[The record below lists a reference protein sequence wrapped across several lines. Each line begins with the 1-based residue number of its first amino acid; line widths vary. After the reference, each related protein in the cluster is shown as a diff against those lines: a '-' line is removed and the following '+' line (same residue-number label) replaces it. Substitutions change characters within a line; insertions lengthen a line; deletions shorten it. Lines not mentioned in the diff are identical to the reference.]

1 MRKSIKKIAATML
14 AATMVFGTFTTAF
27 AYTVGDVVVKN
38 DDGTEAKNEDGTTKT
53 KKAITDLD
61 DGEYIY
67 LLAGDA
73 TGWDTT
79 NPDSVLAKTDRE
91 GVVSFKFTA
100 PAPTKDEEGKDNNE
114 WKRRFSILGNYSD
127 GDAYVQGAWSRMLL
141 GEPNYKANDSFTCLS
156 SLAIDN
162 LEADTEV
169 TLYYDT
175 RTATVYIEDAEGKA
189 VDYTVG
195 WLTSD
200 RQEKYYTLDELA
212 AMKADDLKAQLSVDR
227 QNDLAKIAASTELT
241 YSLFDGTYK
250 ANVEGLANYIKTG
263 TDYVK
268 KAPEGQGP
276 KAEETPK
283 APEAATPTA
292 AATTAAATTA
302 ANQATKTGDVAPVAL
317 MVVLFAAVATV
328 AVVAKK
334 KEA

>member
-27 AYTVGDVVVKN
+27 AYTVGDVEVKN
-38 DDGTEAKNEDGTTKT
+38 DDGTTTT

-67 LLAGDA
+67 LLAGNA

-91 GVVSFKFTA
+91 GVVSFKFTI
-100 PAPTKDEEGKDNNE
+100 PAPTTDETGADNNE
-114 WKRRFSILGNYSD
+114 WMRRFSILGNYSD
-127 GDAYVQGAWSRMLL
+127 GDAYVQGGWSRMLL

-156 SLAIDN
+156 ALAVDT

-175 RTATVYIEDAEGKA
+175 RTATAYIEDAEGKA

-200 RQEKYYTLDELA
+200 RQEKFYTLDELA
-212 AMKADDLKAQLSVDR
+212 AMKVDDFKAQLSTDR
-227 QNDLAKIAASTELT
+227 QTDLDKIAANTKLT

-268 KAPEGQGP
+268 KA
-276 KAEETPK
+276 EEEPTTE
-283 APEAATPTA
+283 APTTA
-292 AATTAAATTA
+292 APTTAAPTTAAATTA

>member
-1 MRKSIKKIAATML
+1 MGCK
-14 AATMVFGTFTTAF
+14 
-27 AYTVGDVVVKN
+27 
-38 DDGTEAKNEDGTTKT
+38 
-53 KKAITDLD
+53 
-61 DGEYIY
+61 
-67 LLAGDA
+67 
-73 TGWDTT
+73 
-79 NPDSVLAKTDRE
+79 NPDAVLAKTDRE
-91 GVVSFKFTA
+91 GVVSFKFTL
-100 PAPTKDEEGKDNNE
+100 PAPVMDETGADTNE
-114 WKRRFSILGNYSD
+114 YMRRFSILGNYSD
-127 GDAYVQGAWSRMLL
+127 GDAYVQGGWSRMLL

-156 SLAIDN
+156 AIAVDN

-175 RTATVYIEDAEGKA
+175 RTATAYIEDAEGKA

-195 WLTSD
+195 WVTND
-200 RQEKYYTLDELA
+200 RDEKFYTVDELA
-212 AMKADDLKAQLSVDR
+212 AMKVDDFKAQLSADR
-227 QNDLAKIAASTELT
+227 QADLTKVAASTKLT

-268 KAPEGQGP
+268 KA
-276 KAEETPK
+276 EEEPTTE
-283 APEAATPTA
+283 APTTVAPTTA
-292 AATTAAATTA
+292 APTTTAAATTA

>member
-27 AYTVGDVVVKN
+27 AYTVSDVEVKDEDGN
-38 DDGTEAKNEDGTTKT
+38 VTGTEKQ
-53 KKAITDLD
+53 ITDLD

-67 LLAGDA
+67 LLAGNA
-73 TGWDTT
+73 TGWKTN

-91 GVVSFKFTA
+91 GVVSFKFTV
-100 PAPTKDEEGKDNNE
+100 PAPTTDETGADNNE
-114 WKRRFSILGNYSD
+114 WMRRFSILGNYSD
-127 GDAYVQGAWSRMLL
+127 GDAYVQGGWSRMLL
-141 GEPNYKANDSFTCLS
+141 GEPDYKANDSFTCLS
-156 SLAIDN
+156 ALAVDT

-175 RTATVYIEDAEGKA
+175 RTATAYIEDAEGKA

-200 RQEKYYTLDELA
+200 RQEKFYTLDELA
-212 AMKADDLKAQLSVDR
+212 AMKVDDFKAQLSTDR
-227 QNDLAKIAASTELT
+227 QTDLDKIAASTKLT

-268 KAPEGQGP
+268 KA
-276 KAEETPK
+276 EEEPTTE
-283 APEAATPTA
+283 APTTA
-292 AATTAAATTA
+292 APTTVAPTTTAAATTA

>member
-27 AYTVGDVVVKN
+27 GYTVEDV
-38 DDGTEAKNEDGTTKT
+38 TIENEDGTTTT
-53 KKAITDLD
+53 KKQITDLD

-67 LLAGDA
+67 LLAGNA
-73 TGWDTT
+73 TGWDAK
-79 NPDSVLAKTDRE
+79 NPDAVLAKTDRE
-91 GVVSFKFTA
+91 GVVSFKFTL
-100 PAPTKDEEGKDNNE
+100 PAPVMDETGADTNE
-114 WKRRFSILGNYSD
+114 YMRRFSILGNYSD
-127 GDAYVQGAWSRMLL
+127 GDAYVQGGWSRMLL

-156 SLAIDN
+156 AIAVDN

-175 RTATVYIEDAEGKA
+175 RTATAYIEDAEGKA

-195 WLTSD
+195 WVTND
-200 RQEKYYTLDELA
+200 RDEEFYTVDELA
-212 AMKADDLKAQLSVDR
+212 AMKVDDFKAQLSADR
-227 QNDLAKIAASTELT
+227 QADLTKVAASTKLT

-268 KAPEGQGP
+268 KA
-276 KAEETPK
+276 EEEPTTE
-283 APEAATPTA
+283 APTTVAPTTA
-292 AATTAAATTA
+292 APTTTAAATTA

>member
-38 DDGTEAKNEDGTTKT
+38 DDGTEVKNDDGTTKT
-53 KKAITDLD
+53 KKGITDLD
-61 DGEYIY
+61 EGEYIY

-91 GVVSFKFTA
+91 GVVSFKFTI
-100 PAPTKDEEGKDNNE
+100 PATENE
-114 WKRRFSILGNYSD
+114 WEKRFSILGNYCD
-127 GDAYVQGAWSRMLL
+127 GDDYVQGGWSRMLL
-141 GEPNYKANDSFTCLS
+141 GEPNYKANDAFTCLT
-156 SLAIDN
+156 SLAVDN

-175 RTATVYIEDAEGKA
+175 RTVTAYIEDADGNA

-195 WLTSD
+195 WLTNNRD
-200 RQEKYYTLDELA
+200 EKFYTLDELA
-212 AMKADDLKAQLSVDR
+212 AMKVDDFKAQLSADR
-227 QNDLAKIAASTELT
+227 QADLDKIAANTKLT

-250 ANVEGLANYIKTG
+250 ANVEALANYIKTG

-268 KAPEGQGP
+268 E
-276 KAEETPK
+276 AEEEPTTE
-283 APEAATPTA
+283 APTTA
-292 AATTAAATTA
+292 APTTAAPTTAAPTTAAATTA
-302 ANQATKTGDVAPVAL
+302 ANQATKTGDVAPIAL

>member
-27 AYTVGDVVVKN
+27 GFTTEEVKN
-38 DDGTEAKNEDGTTKT
+38 DDGSTSQV
-53 KKAITDLD
+53 ISDLD

-67 LLAGDA
+67 LLAGNA
-73 TGWDTT
+73 TGWNTK
-79 NPDSVLAKTDRE
+79 NPDAVLAKTDKD
-91 GVVSFKFTA
+91 GVLSFKFTI
-100 PAPTKDEEGKDNNE
+100 PATENE
-114 WKRRFSILGNYSD
+114 WEKRFSIVGNYCD
-127 GDAYVQGAWSRMLL
+127 GDDYVQGGWSRMLL
-141 GEPNYKANDSFTCLS
+141 GEPNYKANDELTCLTT
-156 SLAIDN
+156 LAVDN

-175 RTATVYIEDAEGKA
+175 RTATVYIEDADGNA

-195 WLTSD
+195 WLTND
-200 RQEKYYTLDELA
+200 RDEKFYTIDELA
-212 AMKADDLKAQLSVDR
+212 AMTADDFKAQLSADR
-227 QNDLAKIAASTELT
+227 QADLEKIAAKTTLT

-250 ANVEGLANYIKTG
+250 ANLEGLANYIKTG

-268 KAPEGQGP
+268 KAE
-276 KAEETPK
+276 EETPTE
-283 APEAATPTA
+283 AP
-292 AATTAAATTA
+292 TTAAPTTAAPTTAAPTTA

>member
-27 AYTVGDVVVKN
+27 AYTVSDVEVKDEDGN
-38 DDGTEAKNEDGTTKT
+38 VTGTEKQ
-53 KKAITDLD
+53 ITDLD

-67 LLAGDA
+67 LLAGNA
-73 TGWDTT
+73 TGWKTN

-91 GVVSFKFTA
+91 GVVSFKFTV
-100 PAPTKDEEGKDNNE
+100 PAPTTDETGADNNE
-114 WKRRFSILGNYSD
+114 WMRRFSILGNYSD
-127 GDAYVQGAWSRMLL
+127 GDAYVQGGWSRMLL
-141 GEPNYKANDSFTCLS
+141 GEPDYKANDSFTCLS
-156 SLAIDN
+156 ALAVDT

-175 RTATVYIEDAEGKA
+175 RTATAYIEDAEGKA

-200 RQEKYYTLDELA
+200 RQEKFYTLDELA
-212 AMKADDLKAQLSVDR
+212 AMKVDDFKAQLSTDR
-227 QNDLAKIAASTELT
+227 QTDLDKIAASTKLT

-268 KAPEGQGP
+268 KA
-276 KAEETPK
+276 EEEPTTE
-283 APEAATPTA
+283 APTTA
-292 AATTAAATTA
+292 APTTAAPTTTAAATTA

>member
-27 AYTVGDVVVKN
+27 AYTVGDVEVKN
-38 DDGTEAKNEDGTTKT
+38 DDGTTTT

-67 LLAGDA
+67 LLAGNA

-91 GVVSFKFTA
+91 GVVSFKFTI
-100 PAPTKDEEGKDNNE
+100 PAPTTDETGADNNE
-114 WKRRFSILGNYSD
+114 WMRRFSILGNYSD
-127 GDAYVQGAWSRMLL
+127 GDAYVQGGWSRMLL

-156 SLAIDN
+156 ALAVDT

-175 RTATVYIEDAEGKA
+175 RTATAYIEDAEGKA

-200 RQEKYYTLDELA
+200 RQEKFYTLDELA
-212 AMKADDLKAQLSVDR
+212 AMKVDDFKAQLSTDR
-227 QNDLAKIAASTELT
+227 QTDLDKIAANTKLT

-268 KAPEGQGP
+268 KA
-276 KAEETPK
+276 EEEPTTE
-283 APEAATPTA
+283 APTTA

>member
-1 MRKSIKKIAATML
+1 MDLKMRKSIKKIAATML

-27 AYTVGDVVVKN
+27 GYTVEEVEVKN
-38 DDGTEAKNEDGTTKT
+38 DDGTTYKENQ
-53 KKAITDLD
+53 ITDLE

-67 LLAGDA
+67 LLAGNA
-73 TGWDTT
+73 TGWKTK
-79 NPDSVLAKTDRE
+79 NPDSVFAETDKK
-91 GVVSFKFTA
+91 GVVSFKLTA
-100 PAPTKDEEGKDNNE
+100 PAPTQDEEGKDNNE
-114 WKRRFSILGNYSD
+114 WMRRFCILGNYSD
-127 GDAYVQGAWSRMLL
+127 GDAYVQGGWSRMLL
-141 GEPNYKANDSFTCLS
+141 GEPNYKANDKFTCLS
-156 SLAIDN
+156 TIAIDN
-162 LEADTEV
+162 LEKDTDV
-169 TLYYDT
+169 TVYYDT

-195 WLTSD
+195 WVTND
-200 RQEKYYTLDELA
+200 RDEKYYTVDELA
-212 AMKADDLKAQLSVDR
+212 TMKVDDFKAQLSADR
-227 QNDLAKIAASTELT
+227 QKDLAAVAENTKLT

-268 KAPEGQGP
+268 
-276 KAEETPK
+276 AEEVPTEPATK
-283 APEAATPTA
+283 EEATTTAPTTA

>member
-1 MRKSIKKIAATML
+1 MDLKMRKSIKKIAATML

-27 AYTVGDVVVKN
+27 GFTTEEVKN
-38 DDGTEAKNEDGTTKT
+38 DDGSTSQV
-53 KKAITDLD
+53 ISDLD

-67 LLAGDA
+67 LLAGNA
-73 TGWDTT
+73 TGWNTK
-79 NPDSVLAKTDRE
+79 NPDAVLAKTDKE
-91 GVVSFKFTA
+91 GVLSFKFTI
-100 PAPTKDEEGKDNNE
+100 PATENE
-114 WKRRFSILGNYSD
+114 WEKRFSIVGNYSD
-127 GDAYVQGAWSRMLL
+127 GDDYVQGGWSRMLL
-141 GEPNYKANDSFTCLS
+141 GEPNYKANDELTCLTT
-156 SLAIDN
+156 LAVDN

-175 RTATVYIEDAEGKA
+175 RTATVYIEDAEGNA

-195 WLTSD
+195 WVTND
-200 RQEKYYTLDELA
+200 RDEKYYTLDELA
-212 AMKADDLKAQLSVDR
+212 AMTADDFKAQLSADR
-227 QNDLAKIAASTELT
+227 QADLEKIAANTTLT

-268 KAPEGQGP
+268 ADEEPTTEAPTTAEATTAAPE
-276 KAEETPK
+276 T
-283 APEAATPTA
+283 TA

>member
-27 AYTVGDVVVKN
+27 AYTVGDVEVKN
-38 DDGTEAKNEDGTTKT
+38 DDGTTTT

-67 LLAGDA
+67 LLAGNA

-91 GVVSFKFTA
+91 GVVSFKFTV
-100 PAPTKDEEGKDNNE
+100 PAPTTDETGADNNE
-114 WKRRFSILGNYSD
+114 WMRRFSILGNYSD
-127 GDAYVQGAWSRMLL
+127 GDAYVQGGWSRMLL

-156 SLAIDN
+156 ALAVDT

-175 RTATVYIEDAEGKA
+175 RTATAYIEDAEGKA

-200 RQEKYYTLDELA
+200 RQEKFYTLDELA
-212 AMKADDLKAQLSVDR
+212 AMKVDDFKAQLSTDR
-227 QNDLAKIAASTELT
+227 QTDLDKIAANTKLT

-268 KAPEGQGP
+268 KA
-276 KAEETPK
+276 EEEPTTE
-283 APEAATPTA
+283 APTTA
-292 AATTAAATTA
+292 APTTAAATTA

>member
-1 MRKSIKKIAATML
+1 MDLKMRKSIKKIAATML

-27 AYTVGDVVVKN
+27 GYTVSDVEVKDEDGN
-38 DDGTEAKNEDGTTKT
+38 VTGTEKQ
-53 KKAITDLD
+53 ITDLD

-67 LLAGDA
+67 LLAGNA
-73 TGWDTT
+73 TGWKTN
-79 NPDSVLAKTDRE
+79 NPDSVFAKTDRE
-91 GVVSFKFTA
+91 GVVSFKLTA
-100 PAPTKDEEGKDNNE
+100 PAPTTDETGADNNE
-114 WKRRFSILGNYSD
+114 WMRRFSILGNYSD
-127 GDAYVQGAWSRMLL
+127 GDAYVQGGWSRMLL

-156 SLAIDN
+156 AIAIDN
-162 LEADTEV
+162 LEKDTDV
-169 TLYYDT
+169 TVYYDA
-175 RTATVYIEDAEGKA
+175 RTATVYIEDAEGNA

-195 WLTSD
+195 WVTND
-200 RQEKYYTLDELA
+200 RDEKFYTVDELA
-212 AMKADDLKAQLSVDR
+212 AMKVDDFKAQLSADR
-227 QNDLAKIAASTELT
+227 QTDLDKVAASTELT

-268 KAPEGQGP
+268 KAPEGP
-276 KAEETPK
+276 KNEETPK
-283 APEAATPTA
+283 APEAATTTA

>member
-1 MRKSIKKIAATML
+1 MDLKMRKSIKKIAATML

-27 AYTVGDVVVKN
+27 GFTTEEVKN
-38 DDGTEAKNEDGTTKT
+38 DDGSTSQV
-53 KKAITDLD
+53 ISDLD

-67 LLAGDA
+67 LLAGNA
-73 TGWDTT
+73 TGWNTK
-79 NPDSVLAKTDRE
+79 NPDAVLAKTDKD
-91 GVVSFKFTA
+91 GVLSFKFTI
-100 PAPTKDEEGKDNNE
+100 PATENE
-114 WKRRFSILGNYSD
+114 WEKRFSIVGNYCD
-127 GDAYVQGAWSRMLL
+127 GDDYVQGGWSRMLL
-141 GEPNYKANDSFTCLS
+141 GEPNYKANDELTCLTT
-156 SLAIDN
+156 LAVDN

-175 RTATVYIEDAEGKA
+175 RTATVYIEDADGNA

-195 WLTSD
+195 WLTND
-200 RQEKYYTLDELA
+200 RDEKFYTIDELA
-212 AMKADDLKAQLSVDR
+212 AMTADDFKAQLSADR
-227 QNDLAKIAASTELT
+227 QADLEKIAAKTTLT

-250 ANVEGLANYIKTG
+250 ANLEGLANYIKTG

-268 KAPEGQGP
+268 KAE
-276 KAEETPK
+276 EETPTE
-283 APEAATPTA
+283 AP
-292 AATTAAATTA
+292 TTAAPTTA

>member
-27 AYTVGDVVVKN
+27 GYTVSDVEVKDEN
-38 DDGTEAKNEDGTTKT
+38 GNVTGTEKQ
-53 KKAITDLD
+53 ITDLEE
-61 DGEYIY
+61 GESIY
-67 LLAGDA
+67 LLAGNV
-73 TGWDTT
+73 TGWKTN
-79 NPDSVLAKTDRE
+79 NPDSVLAKTDKE

-100 PAPTKDEEGKDNNE
+100 PAPTTDETGADNNE
-114 WKRRFSILGNYSD
+114 WMRRFCILGNYYD
-127 GDAYVQGAWSRMLL
+127 GENYVQGGWSRMLL
-141 GEPNYKANDSFTCLS
+141 GEPNYKPNDTFTCLS
-156 SLAIDN
+156 TLAIDN
-162 LEADTEV
+162 LEADTDV

-195 WLTSD
+195 WVTND
-200 RQEKYYTLDELA
+200 RDEKYYTVDELA
-212 AMKADDLKAQLSVDR
+212 TMKVDDFKAQLSADR
-227 QNDLAKIAASTELT
+227 QKDLDKVAESTKLT

-268 KAPEGQGP
+268 KA
-276 KAEETPK
+276 EEPTTE
-283 APEAATPTA
+283 APTTAAPTTAAATTA

>member
-27 AYTVGDVVVKN
+27 GYTVSDVEVK
-38 DDGTEAKNEDGTTKT
+38 DEDGNVTGT

-67 LLAGDA
+67 LLAGNA

-91 GVVSFKFTA
+91 GVVSFKFTV
-100 PAPTKDEEGKDNNE
+100 PAPVIEEGKDTNE
-114 WKRRFSILGNYSD
+114 YMRRFSILGNYSD
-127 GDAYVQGAWSRMLL
+127 GDAYVQGGWSRMLL

-156 SLAIDN
+156 ALAVDT

-175 RTATVYIEDAEGKA
+175 RTATAYIEDAEGKA

-200 RQEKYYTLDELA
+200 RQEKFYTLDELA
-212 AMKADDLKAQLSVDR
+212 AMKVDDFKAQLSTDR
-227 QNDLAKIAASTELT
+227 QGDLDKIAANTKLT

-268 KAPEGQGP
+268 KA
-276 KAEETPK
+276 EEEPTTE
-283 APEAATPTA
+283 AP
-292 AATTAAATTA
+292 TTAAPTTAAPTTTAATTTA

>member
-27 AYTVGDVVVKN
+27 AYTVGDVEVKN
-38 DDGTEAKNEDGTTKT
+38 DDGTTTT

-91 GVVSFKFTA
+91 GVVSFKFTV
-100 PAPTKDEEGKDNNE
+100 PAPTKDETGADTNE

-127 GDAYVQGAWSRMLL
+127 GDAYVQGGWSRMLL

-156 SLAIDN
+156 ALAVDT

-175 RTATVYIEDAEGKA
+175 RTATAYIEDAEGKA

-200 RQEKYYTLDELA
+200 RQEKFYTLDELA
-212 AMKADDLKAQLSVDR
+212 AMKADDFKAQLSTDR
-227 QNDLAKIAASTELT
+227 QTDLDKIAASTKLT

-268 KAPEGQGP
+268 KA
-276 KAEETPK
+276 EEEPTTE
-283 APEAATPTA
+283 APTTA
-292 AATTAAATTA
+292 APTTAAPTTTAAATTA

>member
-27 AYTVGDVVVKN
+27 AYTVGDVEVK
-38 DDGTEAKNEDGTTKT
+38 DEDGNVTGT

-67 LLAGDA
+67 LLAGNA

-91 GVVSFKFTA
+91 GVVSFKFTV
-100 PAPTKDEEGKDNNE
+100 PAPVMDEKGADTNE
-114 WKRRFSILGNYSD
+114 YMRRFSILGNYSD
-127 GDAYVQGAWSRMLL
+127 GDAYVQGGWSRMLL

-156 SLAIDN
+156 ALAVDT

-175 RTATVYIEDAEGKA
+175 RTATAYIEDAEGKA

-200 RQEKYYTLDELA
+200 RQEKFYTLDELA
-212 AMKADDLKAQLSVDR
+212 AMKVDDFKAQLSTDR
-227 QNDLAKIAASTELT
+227 QTDLDKIAANTKLT

-268 KAPEGQGP
+268 KA
-276 KAEETPK
+276 EEEPTTE
-283 APEAATPTA
+283 APTTA
-292 AATTAAATTA
+292 APTTAAATTA

>member
-1 MRKSIKKIAATML
+1 MDLKMRKSIKKIAATML

-27 AYTVGDVVVKN
+27 AYTVSDVEVKDEDGN
-38 DDGTEAKNEDGTTKT
+38 VTGTEKQ
-53 KKAITDLD
+53 ITDLD

-67 LLAGDA
+67 LLAGNA
-73 TGWDTT
+73 TGWKTN

-91 GVVSFKFTA
+91 GVVSFKFTV
-100 PAPTKDEEGKDNNE
+100 PAPTTDETGADNNE
-114 WKRRFSILGNYSD
+114 WMRRFSILGNYSD
-127 GDAYVQGAWSRMLL
+127 GDAYVQGGWSRMLL
-141 GEPNYKANDSFTCLS
+141 GEPDYKANDSFTCLS
-156 SLAIDN
+156 ALAVDT

-175 RTATVYIEDAEGKA
+175 RTATAYIEDAEGKA

-200 RQEKYYTLDELA
+200 RQEKFYTLDELA
-212 AMKADDLKAQLSVDR
+212 AMKVDDFKAQLSTDR
-227 QNDLAKIAASTELT
+227 QTDLDKIAASTKLT

-268 KAPEGQGP
+268 KA
-276 KAEETPK
+276 EEEPTTE
-283 APEAATPTA
+283 APTTA
-292 AATTAAATTA
+292 APTTAAPTTTAAATTA

>member
-27 AYTVGDVVVKN
+27 GFTTEEVKN
-38 DDGTEAKNEDGTTKT
+38 DDGSTYQQ
-53 KKAITDLD
+53 ITDLD

-67 LLAGDA
+67 LLAGNA
-73 TGWDTT
+73 TGW
-79 NPDSVLAKTDRE
+79 KTDSAAAVLSKTDKE
-91 GVVSFKFTA
+91 GVVSFKFTI
-100 PAPTKDEEGKDNNE
+100 PATENE
-114 WKRRFSILGNYSD
+114 WEKRFSILGNYSD
-127 GDAYVQGAWSRMLL
+127 GADYVQGGWSRMLL
-141 GEPNYKANDSFTCLS
+141 GEPNYKASDSLTCLTT
-156 SLAIDN
+156 LAVDN

-175 RTATVYIEDAEGKA
+175 RTATVYIEDADGNA

-195 WLTSD
+195 WLTND
-200 RQEKYYTLDELA
+200 RDEKYYTLDELA
-212 AMKADDLKAQLSVDR
+212 AMTADDFKAQLSADR
-227 QNDLAKIAASTELT
+227 QADLTAIAENTTLT

-250 ANVEGLANYIKTG
+250 ANLEGLANYIKTG

-268 KAPEGQGP
+268 ADEEPTTEAPTTAEATTAAPE
-276 KAEETPK
+276 T
-283 APEAATPTA
+283 TA

>member
-1 MRKSIKKIAATML
+1 MDLKMRKSIKKIAATML

-27 AYTVGDVVVKN
+27 GYTVSDVEVKDEDGN
-38 DDGTEAKNEDGTTKT
+38 VTGTEKQ
-53 KKAITDLD
+53 ITDLD

-67 LLAGDA
+67 LLAGNA
-73 TGWDTT
+73 TGWKTN

-91 GVVSFKFTA
+91 GVVSFKFTV
-100 PAPTKDEEGKDNNE
+100 PAPTTDETGADNNE
-114 WKRRFSILGNYSD
+114 WMRRFSILGNYSD
-127 GDAYVQGAWSRMLL
+127 GDAYVQGGWSRMLL
-141 GEPNYKANDSFTCLS
+141 GEPDYKANDSFTCLS
-156 SLAIDN
+156 ALAVDT

-175 RTATVYIEDAEGKA
+175 RTATAYIEDAEGKA

-200 RQEKYYTLDELA
+200 RQEKFYTLDELA
-212 AMKADDLKAQLSVDR
+212 AMKVDDFKAQLSTDR
-227 QNDLAKIAASTELT
+227 QTDLDKIAASTKLT

-268 KAPEGQGP
+268 KA
-276 KAEETPK
+276 EEEPTTE
-283 APEAATPTA
+283 APTTAAPTTA

>member
-27 AYTVGDVVVKN
+27 GFTTEEVKN
-38 DDGTEAKNEDGTTKT
+38 DDGSTSQV
-53 KKAITDLD
+53 ISDLD

-67 LLAGDA
+67 LLAGNA
-73 TGWDTT
+73 TGWNTK
-79 NPDSVLAKTDRE
+79 NPDAVLAKTDKE
-91 GVVSFKFTA
+91 GVLSFKFTI
-100 PAPTKDEEGKDNNE
+100 PATENE
-114 WKRRFSILGNYSD
+114 WEKRFSIVGNYSD
-127 GDAYVQGAWSRMLL
+127 GDDYVQGGWSRMLL
-141 GEPNYKANDSFTCLS
+141 GEPNYKANDSLTCLTT
-156 SLAIDN
+156 LAVDN

-175 RTATVYIEDAEGKA
+175 RTATVYIEDAEGNA

-195 WLTSD
+195 WLTND
-200 RQEKYYTLDELA
+200 RDEKFYTVDELA
-212 AMKADDLKAQLSVDR
+212 AMTADDFKAQLSADR
-227 QNDLAKIAASTELT
+227 QADLATIEGTTTLT

-250 ANVEGLANYIKTG
+250 ANLEGLANYIKTG

-268 KAPEGQGP
+268 KAEEEPS
-276 KAEETPK
+276 KAEEEPSKAEEKPSATETPS
-283 APEAATPTA
+283 ETVT
-292 AATTAAATTA
+292 TTA

>member
-27 AYTVGDVVVKN
+27 GFTTEEVKN
-38 DDGTEAKNEDGTTKT
+38 DDGSTSQV
-53 KKAITDLD
+53 ISDLD

-67 LLAGDA
+67 LLAGNA
-73 TGWDTT
+73 TGWNTK
-79 NPDSVLAKTDRE
+79 NPDAVLAKTDKD
-91 GVVSFKFTA
+91 GVLSFKFTI
-100 PAPTKDEEGKDNNE
+100 PATENE
-114 WKRRFSILGNYSD
+114 WEKRFSIVGNYCD
-127 GDAYVQGAWSRMLL
+127 GDDYVQGGWSRMLL
-141 GEPNYKANDSFTCLS
+141 GEPNYKANDELTCLTT
-156 SLAIDN
+156 LAVDN

-175 RTATVYIEDAEGKA
+175 RTATVYIEDADGNA

-195 WLTSD
+195 WLTND
-200 RQEKYYTLDELA
+200 RDEKFYTIDELA
-212 AMKADDLKAQLSVDR
+212 AMTADDFKAQLSADR
-227 QNDLAKIAASTELT
+227 QADLEKIAAKTTLT

-250 ANVEGLANYIKTG
+250 ANLEGLANYIKTG

-268 KAPEGQGP
+268 KAE
-276 KAEETPK
+276 EETPTE
-283 APEAATPTA
+283 AP
-292 AATTAAATTA
+292 TTAAPTTA

>member
-27 AYTVGDVVVKN
+27 AYTVGDVEVKN
-38 DDGTEAKNEDGTTKT
+38 DDGTTTT

-67 LLAGDA
+67 LLAGNA

-91 GVVSFKFTA
+91 GVVSFKFTI
-100 PAPTKDEEGKDNNE
+100 PAPTTDETGADNNE
-114 WKRRFSILGNYSD
+114 WMRRFSILGNYSD
-127 GDAYVQGAWSRMLL
+127 GDAYVQGGWSRMLL

-156 SLAIDN
+156 ALAVDT

-175 RTATVYIEDAEGKA
+175 RTATAYIEDAEGKA

-200 RQEKYYTLDELA
+200 RQEKFYTLDELA
-212 AMKADDLKAQLSVDR
+212 AMKVDDFKAQLSTDR
-227 QNDLAKIAASTELT
+227 QTDLDKIAANTKLT

-268 KAPEGQGP
+268 KA
-276 KAEETPK
+276 EEEPTTE
-283 APEAATPTA
+283 APTTA
-292 AATTAAATTA
+292 APTTAAATTA

>member
-27 AYTVGDVVVKN
+27 AYTVGDVEVKN
-38 DDGTEAKNEDGTTKT
+38 DDGTTTT

-67 LLAGDA
+67 LLAGNA

-100 PAPTKDEEGKDNNE
+100 PAPTTDAEGKDNNE
-114 WKRRFSILGNYSD
+114 WTRRFSIVGNYSD
-127 GDAYVQGAWSRMLL
+127 GEDYVQGGWSRMLL

-156 SLAIDN
+156 TLAIDN

-195 WLTSD
+195 WVTND
-200 RQEKYYTLDELA
+200 RDEKYYTVDELA
-212 AMKADDLKAQLSVDR
+212 AMKVDDFKAQLSADR
-227 QNDLAKIAASTELT
+227 QKDLDKVAESTKLT

-268 KAPEGQGP
+268 KA
-276 KAEETPK
+276 EEEPTTE
-283 APEAATPTA
+283 APTTA
-292 AATTAAATTA
+292 APTTAAPTTTAAATTA

>member
-27 AYTVGDVVVKN
+27 GYTVDDVTIKN
-38 DDGTEAKNEDGTTKT
+38 DDGTTTTK
-53 KKAITDLD
+53 KQITDLD

-67 LLAGDA
+67 LLAGNA
-73 TGWDTT
+73 TGWDTK
-79 NPDSVLAKTDRE
+79 NPDAVLASTDKE
-91 GVVSFKFTA
+91 GVLSFKFTI
-100 PAPTKDEEGKDNNE
+100 PATENE
-114 WKRRFSILGNYSD
+114 WEKRFSIVGNYSD
-127 GDAYVQGAWSRMLL
+127 GDDYVQGGWSRMLL
-141 GEPNYKANDSFTCLS
+141 GEPNYKANDELTCLTT
-156 SLAIDN
+156 LAVDN

-175 RTATVYIEDAEGKA
+175 RTATVYIEDAEGNA

-195 WLTSD
+195 WVTND
-200 RQEKYYTLDELA
+200 RDEKYYTIDELA
-212 AMKADDLKAQLSVDR
+212 AMTADDFKAQLSADR
-227 QNDLAKIAASTELT
+227 QADLEKIAANTTLT

-268 KAPEGQGP
+268 ADEEPTTEAPTTAEATTAAPE
-276 KAEETPK
+276 T
-283 APEAATPTA
+283 TA

>member
-1 MRKSIKKIAATML
+1 
-14 AATMVFGTFTTAF
+14 
-27 AYTVGDVVVKN
+27 
-38 DDGTEAKNEDGTTKT
+38 
-53 KKAITDLD
+53 
-61 DGEYIY
+61 
-67 LLAGDA
+67 
-73 TGWDTT
+73 
-79 NPDSVLAKTDRE
+79 
-91 GVVSFKFTA
+91 
-100 PAPTKDEEGKDNNE
+100 
-114 WKRRFSILGNYSD
+114 
-127 GDAYVQGAWSRMLL
+127 MLL
-141 GEPNYKANDSFTCLS
+141 GEPNYKANDELTCLTT
-156 SLAIDN
+156 LAVDN

-175 RTATVYIEDAEGKA
+175 RTATVYIEDAEGNA

-195 WLTSD
+195 WLTND
-200 RQEKYYTLDELA
+200 RDEKYYTLDELA
-212 AMKADDLKAQLSVDR
+212 AMTADDFKAQLSADR
-227 QNDLAKIAASTELT
+227 QADLEKIAANTTLT

-268 KAPEGQGP
+268 ADEEPTTEAPTTAEATTAAPE
-276 KAEETPK
+276 T
-283 APEAATPTA
+283 TA

>member
-27 AYTVGDVVVKN
+27 GYTVSDVEVKDEDGN
-38 DDGTEAKNEDGTTKT
+38 VTGTEKQ
-53 KKAITDLD
+53 ITDLD

-67 LLAGDA
+67 LLAGNA
-73 TGWDTT
+73 TGWKTN

-91 GVVSFKFTA
+91 GVVSFKFTV
-100 PAPTKDEEGKDNNE
+100 PAPTTDETGADNNE
-114 WKRRFSILGNYSD
+114 WMRRFSILGNYSD
-127 GDAYVQGAWSRMLL
+127 GDAYVQGGWSRMLL
-141 GEPNYKANDSFTCLS
+141 GEPDYKANDSFTCLS
-156 SLAIDN
+156 ALAVDT

-175 RTATVYIEDAEGKA
+175 RTATAYIEDAEGKA

-200 RQEKYYTLDELA
+200 RQEKFYTLDELA
-212 AMKADDLKAQLSVDR
+212 AMKVDDFKAQLSTDR
-227 QNDLAKIAASTELT
+227 QTDLDKIAASTKLT

-268 KAPEGQGP
+268 KA
-276 KAEETPK
+276 EEEPTTE
-283 APEAATPTA
+283 APTTAAPTTA

>member
-27 AYTVGDVVVKN
+27 GFTTEEVKN
-38 DDGTEAKNEDGTTKT
+38 DDGSTSQV
-53 KKAITDLD
+53 ISDLD

-67 LLAGDA
+67 LLAGNA
-73 TGWDTT
+73 TGWNTK
-79 NPDSVLAKTDRE
+79 NPDAVLAKTDKD
-91 GVVSFKFTA
+91 GVVSFKFTV
-100 PAPTKDEEGKDNNE
+100 PAPVIDEKGKDTNE
-114 WKRRFSILGNYSD
+114 NMRRFSIVGNYCD
-127 GDAYVQGAWSRMLL
+127 GDDYVQGGWSRMLL
-141 GEPNYKANDSFTCLS
+141 GEPNYKANDELTCLTT
-156 SLAIDN
+156 LAVDN

-175 RTATVYIEDAEGKA
+175 RTATVYIEDADGNA

-195 WLTSD
+195 WLTND
-200 RQEKYYTLDELA
+200 RDEKFYTIDELA
-212 AMKADDLKAQLSVDR
+212 AMTADDFKAQLSADR
-227 QNDLAKIAASTELT
+227 QADLEKIAAKTTLT

-250 ANVEGLANYIKTG
+250 ANLEGLANYIKTG

-268 KAPEGQGP
+268 KAE
-276 KAEETPK
+276 EETPTE
-283 APEAATPTA
+283 AP
-292 AATTAAATTA
+292 TTAAPTTAAPTTAAPTTAAPTTA

>member
-1 MRKSIKKIAATML
+1 MDLKMRKSIKTIAATML

-27 AYTVGDVVVKN
+27 GYTVEDV
-38 DDGTEAKNEDGTTKT
+38 TIENEDGTTTT
-53 KKAITDLD
+53 KKQITDVE

-67 LLAGDA
+67 LLAGNA
-73 TGWDTT
+73 TGWDAK
-79 NPDSVLAKTDRE
+79 NPDAVLAKTDRE

-100 PAPTKDEEGKDNNE
+100 PAPTTDETGADNNE
-114 WKRRFSILGNYSD
+114 WMRRFSILGNYCE
-127 GDAYVQGAWSRMLL
+127 GDAYVQGGWSRMLL
-141 GEPNYKANDSFTCLS
+141 GEPNYKANDSFTCLT

-195 WLTSD
+195 WVTND
-200 RQEKYYTLDELA
+200 RDEKFYTLDELA
-212 AMKADDLKAQLSVDR
+212 AMKADDFKAQLSADR
-227 QNDLAKIAASTELT
+227 QADLDKVAASTKLT

-268 KAPEGQGP
+268 
-276 KAEETPK
+276 AEEVPTEPATK
-283 APEAATPTA
+283 EEATTTAAPTTA

>member
-27 AYTVGDVVVKN
+27 AYTVGDVEVKN
-38 DDGTEAKNEDGTTKT
+38 DDGTTTT

-67 LLAGDA
+67 LLAGNA

-91 GVVSFKFTA
+91 GVVSFKFTI
-100 PAPTKDEEGKDNNE
+100 PAPTTDETGADNNE
-114 WKRRFSILGNYSD
+114 WMRRFSILGNYSD
-127 GDAYVQGAWSRMLL
+127 GDAYVQGGWSRMLL

-156 SLAIDN
+156 ALAVDT

-175 RTATVYIEDAEGKA
+175 RTATAYIEDAEGKA

-200 RQEKYYTLDELA
+200 RQEKFYTLDELA
-212 AMKADDLKAQLSVDR
+212 AMKVDDFKAQLSTDR
-227 QNDLAKIAASTELT
+227 QTDLDKIAANTKLT

-268 KAPEGQGP
+268 KA
-276 KAEETPK
+276 EEEPTTE
-283 APEAATPTA
+283 APTTAAATTA